1 MNRIRGALA
10 AIPAAFLLAA
20 PAAPAA
26 ENENK
31 VLSAS
36 GTRMQADVTYLADDA
51 QEGRGAGTK
60 GLDRAADYI
69 AKRFEEIGLKTAPGA
84 DGYFQDFTIPGKVDL
99 GADEAQ
105 SLKVAGPGDFAAE
118 AKVKA
123 DFTPLAVGIGGKVE
137 KADIVF
143 VGYGITAKDDAL
155 KLEYDDYAGLDVK
168 GKVVLMLRREP
179 QLNDEESKFGGR
191 QTTAYATFRH
201 KATNAFQHEAAAVVL
216 VNDKA
221 GLKGGEDQLV
231 AFEAAGGGGSRVPFV
246 MATRAWADALLKAA
260 GKPALEEIEE
270 KIDAD
275 LKPQSF
281 PLDGFKADLAVDI
294 KRDDYKL
301 KNVIGVLEGSGP
313 LADETIII
321 GGHYDHLGNGVQGGS
336 LSFGSTDIHNGAD
349 DNASGTAMFLEL
361 ARRLAHRE
369 DPLPRRVVFMGFS
382 GEELGLLG
390 SHYYCE
396 HPLYPLDKTIFMVNF
411 DMVGRLSD
419 ESALSILGVGTSEGM
434 GEILESLGTAAGFKL
449 KLTAGAS
456 DGLGGSDH
464 QSFMAKRIPV
474 AFFFTGLH
482 GQYHRPSDDTPLIN
496 FDGMS
501 RIADLTEQVT
511 LGVVTRPERPAYTT
525 PRRGAPKVA
534 KAEGPAAAHDHG
546 ADNPHAADP
555 GEKPKVG
562 DLQEGRAWLGTQPD
576 YGDEGGKGVK
586 LGGVTEGSPA
596 EKAGLTKGDL
606 IVEFGGKKIGTLD
619 DFMDSLMRHKAGETV
634 EIGVLRDGKDVKVKA
649 TLGTRQAN

>member
-1 MNRIRGALA
+1 MNRVRGAFAATLA
-10 AIPAAFLLAA
+10 GFLLVTPAAR
-20 PAAPAA
+20 AA
-26 ENENK
+26 ENEK
-31 VLSAS
+31 VLSAAA
-36 GTRMQADVTYLADDA
+36 TRMQADVTFLADDA

-60 GLDRAADYI
+60 GLDRAADFI
-69 AKRFEEIGLKTAPGA
+69 AKRFEEIGLKPPPGG

-99 GADEAQ
+99 GEAQ
-105 SLKVAGPGDFAAE
+105 ALKVSGPDGFAAE
-118 AKVKA
+118 GKLKES
-123 DFTPLAVGIGGKVE
+123 FTPLAVGIGGKVE
-137 KADIVF
+137 GADIVF

-179 QLNDEESKFGGR
+179 QLNDDESKFGGR
-191 QTTAYATFRH
+191 QTTTYATFRH
-201 KATNAFQHEAAAVVL
+201 KATNAFQHNAAAVIL

-221 GLKGGEDQLV
+221 GLRDAEDQLV
-231 AFEAAGGGGSRVPFV
+231 AFEAAGGGGSRIPFV

-260 GKPALEEIEE
+260 GKPALAEIED
-270 KIDAD
+270 KIDKD

-281 PLDGFKADLAVDI
+281 PLDGFKADLAVEI
-294 KRDDYKL
+294 TRDDYKL

-336 LSFGSTDIHNGAD
+336 LAFGSNDIHNGAD
-349 DNASGTAMFLEL
+349 DNASGTALFLEL

-396 HPLYPLDKTIFMVNF
+396 HPLYPLDKTVFMVNF

-419 ESALSILGVGTSEGM
+419 DSALSVLGVGTSDGM
-434 GEILESLGTAAGFKL
+434 DAILESLGAAAGFKL

-464 QSFMAKRIPV
+464 QSFMAKRVPV

-482 GQYHRPSDDTPLIN
+482 SQYHRPSDDTPLIN
-496 FDGMS
+496 FAGMS
-501 RIADLTEQVT
+501 RIADFTEQVI
-511 LGVVTRPERPAYTT
+511 LGVVTRPERPIYTT
-525 PRRGAPKVA
+525 PRRNPVKTA
-534 KAEGPAAAHDHG
+534 KQDAGAAHDHG
-546 ADNPHAADP
+546 ADNPHAGAPED
-555 GEKPKVG
+555 KPKVG
-562 DLQEGRAWLGTQPD
+562 AVARAWLGTQPD
-576 YGDEGGKGVK
+576 YAEGDGKGIK

-596 EKAGLTKGDL
+596 EKAGLKGGDV
-606 IVEFGGKKIGTLD
+606 IVEFAGKKIGTLD
-619 DFMDSLMRHKAGETV
+619 DFMDALTRHSPGESV
-634 EIGVLRDGKDVKVKA
+634 EIGIVRDGKDQKVKA

>member
-1 MNRIRGALA
+1 MNRVRGAFAATLA
-10 AIPAAFLLAA
+10 GFLLVTSAA
-20 PAAPAA
+20 RAA
-26 ENENK
+26 ENEK
-31 VLSAS
+31 VLSAAA
-36 GTRMQADVTYLADDA
+36 TRMQADVTFLADDA

-60 GLDRAADYI
+60 GLDRAADFI
-69 AKRFEEIGLKTAPGA
+69 AKRFEEIGLKPPPGGN
-84 DGYFQDFTIPGKVDL
+84 GYFQDFTIPGKVDL
-99 GADEAQ
+99 GEAQ
-105 SLKVAGPGDFAAE
+105 TLKVSGPDGFAAE
-118 AKVKA
+118 GKLKES
-123 DFTPLAVGIGGKVE
+123 FTPLAVGIGGKVE
-137 KADIVF
+137 GADIVF

-179 QLNDEESKFGGR
+179 QLNDDESKFGGR
-191 QTTAYATFRH
+191 QTTTYATFRH
-201 KATNAFQHEAAAVVL
+201 KATNAFQHDAAAVIL

-221 GLKGGEDQLV
+221 GLRDAEDQLV
-231 AFEAAGGGGSRVPFV
+231 AFEAAGGGGSRIPFV

-260 GKPALEEIEE
+260 GKPALAEIED
-270 KIDAD
+270 KIDKD

-281 PLDGFKADLAVDI
+281 PLDGFKADLAVEI
-294 KRDDYKL
+294 TRDDYKL

-336 LSFGSTDIHNGAD
+336 LAFGSNDIHNGAD
-349 DNASGTAMFLEL
+349 DNASGTALFLEL

-396 HPLYPLDKTIFMVNF
+396 HPLYPLDKTVFMVNF
-411 DMVGRLSD
+411 DMVGRLSND
-419 ESALSILGVGTSEGM
+419 SALSVLGVGTSDGM
-434 GEILESLGTAAGFKL
+434 DEILESLGTAAGFKL

-464 QSFMAKRIPV
+464 QSFMAKRVPV

-482 GQYHRPSDDTPLIN
+482 SQYHRPSDDTPLIN
-496 FDGMS
+496 FAGMS
-501 RIADLTEQVT
+501 RIADLTEQVI
-511 LGVVTRPERPAYTT
+511 LGVVTRPERPIYTT
-525 PRRGAPKVA
+525 PRRNPVKTA
-534 KAEGPAAAHDHG
+534 KQDAGAAHDHG
-546 ADNPHAADP
+546 ADNPHAGAPED
-555 GEKPKVG
+555 KPKVG
-562 DLQEGRAWLGTQPD
+562 AVARAWLGTQPD
-576 YGDEGGKGVK
+576 YAEGDGKGIK

-596 EKAGLTKGDL
+596 EKAGLKGGDV
-606 IVEFGGKKIGTLD
+606 IVEFAGKKIGTLD
-619 DFMDSLMRHKAGETV
+619 DFMDALTRHSPGESV
-634 EIGVLRDGKDVKVKA
+634 EIGIVRDGKDRKVKA